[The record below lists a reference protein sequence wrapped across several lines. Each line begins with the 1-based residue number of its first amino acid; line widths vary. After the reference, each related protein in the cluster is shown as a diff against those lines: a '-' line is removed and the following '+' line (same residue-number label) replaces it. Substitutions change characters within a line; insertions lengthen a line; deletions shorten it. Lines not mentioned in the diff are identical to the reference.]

1 MACILCTSGQFYHC
15 VPPLFL
21 GLVFLEVAIIISSA
35 LFYTAQGLNIFITLA
50 PMFLEKK
57 LVWDRII
64 RNYRPKDLISFMKT
78 EEAISK
84 QIFQKLKPHW
94 FSIGITS
101 FSPNPFSYFTV
112 VRLFK
117 IVFKI
122 VKDFFCFFI

>member
-1 MACILCTSGQFYHC
+1 
-15 VPPLFL
+15 
-21 GLVFLEVAIIISSA
+21 
-35 LFYTAQGLNIFITLA
+35 
-50 PMFLEKK
+50 
-57 LVWDRII
+57 
-64 RNYRPKDLISFMKT
+64 MKT

-122 VKDFFCFFI
+122 VKDFFCFFYLGCAFCCGITSQLFSRERGEASDKQKPDLYYSPATFLHLKIQLETGRFEPRTFRETV